1 MFFTAV
7 LYRHSY
13 VKFKDSS
20 RTDQMTTLH
29 VTVKGQIMYF
39 LVYTVSL
46 NTFYFNSVR
55 CKYKYIQVTECKRIR
70 TIAGSLCYSSPIHR

>member
-1 MFFTAV
+1 MDFSAV

-13 VKFKDSS
+13 VNFKDSS

-39 LVYTVSL
+39 LVKVSL
-46 NTFYFNSVR
+46 NVATSKFADV
-55 CKYKYIQVTECKRIR
+55 KVT
-70 TIAGSLCYSSPIHR
+70 